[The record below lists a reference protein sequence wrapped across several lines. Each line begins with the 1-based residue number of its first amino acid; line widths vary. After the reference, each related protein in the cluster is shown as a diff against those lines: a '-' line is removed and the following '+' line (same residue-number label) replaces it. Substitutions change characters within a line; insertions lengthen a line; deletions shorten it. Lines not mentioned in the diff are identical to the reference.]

1 MRLSIKKAVFFS
13 IAAFALGNFSCKE
26 TDLTC
31 TAVIKV
37 VRSIG
42 GPAPSAKVTITSK
55 FGEENDP
62 DRIDPALTAPQNIKI
77 TDSNGEVTYT
87 FKYPAIL
94 DITVSHIS
102 FGTAEDLI
110 KLEEGETVRKT
121 VTLQ

>member
-62 DRIDPALTAPQNIKI
+62 DRIDPALKAPQNIKI

>member
-42 GPAPSAKVTITSK
+42 GAAPSAKVTITSK

-62 DRIDPALTAPQNIKI
+62 ERVDPALTAPQNTKI

-94 DITVSHIS
+94 DITASHIS

>member
-1 MRLSIKKAVFFS
+1 MRLSFKS
-13 IAAFALGNFSCKE
+13 ALLLTFTTFVGSNFSCKKE
-26 TDLTC
+26 DLTC
-31 TAVIKV
+31 TAIIKV

-55 FGEENDP
+55 YGEENDP
-62 DRIDPALTAPQNIKI
+62 DRVDSALTAPQNTKI
-77 TDSNGEVTYT
+77 TDANGEVTYT

-94 DITVSHIS
+94 DITATHIS
-102 FGTAEDLI
+102 FGSAEDLI

>member
-62 DRIDPALTAPQNIKI
+62 DRIDPALKAPQNIKI

-110 KLEEGETVRKT
+110 KLEEGETVRKI